1 MPDSFDSLIENFV
14 QRTPQML
21 DIGLAVGH
29 LEKNRGSMSMP
40 PRPAWMGDPARD
52 LMHPG
57 AITVLADSCCGLA
70 VGAAL
75 ETDDT
80 YATLDL
86 RMDYLRPASPSRTTY
101 CDAHCYRI
109 SRSVAFVRAE
119 VHQGNPDEPVAAA
132 QAAFMLSTPSGGKPA
147 RQLATATTQATETL
161 VSAPAAALASP
172 ADSPLGESA
181 WHPPAASEP
190 AMPRGSI
197 PYLDYLGIRIA
208 PDPEVP
214 IFRLPFDPKLVGNPF
229 LPALHG
235 GVVAGFAET
244 AAILHL
250 NQTLRGEKLP
260 KGIDF
265 SLDYLRGARPEE
277 TFASCD
283 VVRRGNRVALVQVRL
298 WQRQPETP
306 IAVARAHCLLT
317 AAD

>member
-1 MPDSFDSLIENFV
+1 MSRQLDSLVRHYV
-14 QRTPQML
+14 QGTPHMQ
-21 DIGLAVGH
+21 DIGLAVTR
-29 LEKNRGSMSMP
+29 LEKDRGSMSMP
-40 PRPAWMGDPARD
+40 PRPQWMGDPERN

-75 ETDDT
+75 ETRVT

-86 RMDYLRPASPSRTTY
+86 RIDYLRPASPALMTL
-101 CDAHCYRI
+101 CDAHCYRLT
-109 SRSVAFVRAE
+109 RSVAFVRAE
-119 VHQGNPDEPVAAA
+119 VWQEDRDAPVAAV
-132 QAAFMLSTPSGGKPA
+132 QAAFMLSTPSGRRQGAEPA
-147 RQLATATTQATETL
+147 QT
-161 VSAPAAALASP
+161 PGAADARAGDAAGA
-172 ADSPLGESA
+172 ADWL
-181 WHPPAASEP
+181 PPSASEP
-190 AMPRGSI
+190 AMPPGAI
-197 PYLDYLGIRIA
+197 PYLDYLGIRVA
-208 PDPEVP
+208 PDPDAP
-214 IFRLPFDPKLVGNPF
+214 IFRLPFHPRLVGNPT

-265 SLDYLRGARPEE
+265 ALDYLRGGRPEE
-277 TFASCD
+277 TFAACD

-298 WQRQPETP
+298 WQRRPDIP